1 MASQIRTIS
10 LKLLLLLVILR
21 PVAPVFSQET
31 EPSQILA
38 NPIQAER
45 KFQDAYEI
53 ILQRALDPVPSSEIM
68 MKGIRSMRKTPGLEG
83 AAYSDLVSPTQRLG
97 NPRDDLEAFRRA
109 LRAARD
115 LTQGALDLNELVSAM
130 IRGMVDALRDE
141 GDLYCAYLEPDRN
154 RELQEILKGELKSY
168 AGIGISFEFRD
179 KRCHVISPIPDSPA
193 YRAGIRPGDAII
205 RVDGEELLSQD
216 DATDRISG
224 DPGSRVVLTVER
236 LDVSEPLTYELIRE
250 TIVQPQLDKI
260 LLPENIGY
268 VRINSF
274 NEHTGKALLE
284 NLRYLEGLGM
294 DKCLLDLRRNAGGL
308 LTSAEEVSEVFLPK
322 GSLIVGTQGRGD
334 EKPTQHVSRWNFSFT
349 RIPLI
354 LLVDKYT
361 ASAAEIVTGAIRDN
375 RRGVAVGKTTFGK
388 GTVQEVKQLAD
399 NSAIKLTVA
408 RYLTPSGAM
417 IDGKGIDPD
426 YSTDTEAVIFPTKYP
441 DPSAIDLAEMAQDKQ
456 LRKAM
461 EIFGYSFPI
470 FPKVA
475 AGG

>member
-1 MASQIRTIS
+1 MARQNRTNF
-10 LKLLLLLVILR
+10 LKPFFPLVLFLQ
-21 PVAPVFSQET
+21 VAPVLAQEEAAT
-31 EPSQILA
+31 QELA
-38 NPIQAER
+38 NPILLER

-53 ILQRALDPVPSSEIM
+53 ILERSLDPISSSTLM
-68 MKGIRSMRKTPGLEG
+68 MKGFQSMRKSPSLEG
-83 AAYSDLVSPTQRLG
+83 VAYSDLVSPTQRLG
-97 NPRDDLEAFRRA
+97 NRSDDLAAFRSA
-109 LRAARD
+109 LRATRAKAQGPVD
-115 LTQGALDLNELVSAM
+115 LEELVSAL
-130 IRGMVDALRDE
+130 IHGMVEALRDE
-141 GDLYCAYLEPDRN
+141 GDHYCAYLEPDRN

-168 AGIGISFEFRD
+168 AGIGISFEYRD
-179 KRCHVISPIPDSPA
+179 NRCHVISPIPDSPA
-193 YRAGIRPGDAII
+193 YRAGIRPGDAI
-205 RVDGEELLSQD
+205 VQVNGEELMSQD
-216 DATDRISG
+216 DATERISG
-224 DPGSRVVLTVER
+224 DPGSRVILTVER
-236 LDVSEPLTYELIRE
+236 KDVTEVLTYELIRE
-250 TIVQPQLDKI
+250 MIVQPQLDKI
-260 LLPENIGY
+260 MLPGNIGY

-294 DKCLLDLRRNAGGL
+294 EKCLLDLRRNAGGL

-334 EKPTQHVSRWNFSFT
+334 EKPVRRVTRWNFPFT

-354 LLVDKYT
+354 LLVDENT

-417 IDGKGIDPD
+417 IDRKGIDPD
-426 YSTDTEAVIFPTKYP
+426 YAVETETVVFPTKYS
-441 DPSAIDLAEMAQDKQ
+441 DPSTIDLAELAQDKQ

-461 EIFGYSFPI
+461 EIFGYTFPI
-470 FPKVA
+470 FPAVA